1 MSFGVVDEVE
11 EEIVMKPEMV
21 DKAVWTNEPEFS
33 TYFAMRVFRPME
45 IKGFVWIAPP
55 NSNSLKFVEN
65 YSSKWLEFVSDD
77 NNEDLSCSL
86 SFGGTS
92 VKTGVL
98 PLQSSQPEKIVEE
111 APPDIEGT

>member
-45 IKGFVWIAPP
+45 IKGFV
-55 NSNSLKFVEN
+55 
-65 YSSKWLEFVSDD
+65 
-77 NNEDLSCSL
+77 
-86 SFGGTS
+86 
-92 VKTGVL
+92 
-98 PLQSSQPEKIVEE
+98 
-111 APPDIEGT
+111 